1 MTNSCLS
8 YRLLNFIHSIPFLRQ
23 VGFFFQNYLGHIN
36 VKVWKVKECY
46 KEKNWV
52 STIVVLEWS
61 KQDNVIIFQ
70 LSLFCMRWW
79 PPRKARRHEKEAWG
93 CFVILYYMNSS
104 TCFHG
109 LKPLKR
115 MLFESI
121 FQLILHT
128 KRVNNTE
135 SRHGQGIQAFLK
147 CKSKSCSETQNCKIW
162 LFFFILSW

>member
-1 MTNSCLS
+1 MP
-8 YRLLNFIHSIPFLRQ
+8 FISASKFYSFNPCFKTGWR
-23 VGFFFQNYLGHIN
+23 VFFQNSLGHIN
-36 VKVWKVKECY
+36 VKLWKVKECY

-135 SRHGQGIQAFLK
+135 SRHGQGIQAFLR
-147 CKSKSCSETQNCKIW
+147 CKSKSCSETNTK
-162 LFFFILSW
+162 L

>member
-1 MTNSCLS
+1 MP
-8 YRLLNFIHSIPFLRQ
+8 FISASKFYSFNPFFKTGWR
-23 VGFFFQNYLGHIN
+23 FFFQNSLGHIN

-46 KEKNWV
+46 EEKNWV

-135 SRHGQGIQAFLK
+135 SRHGLGQGIQAFLK

-162 LFFFILSW
+162 LFCYIVSW